1 MRKHCVYAV
10 SEINTIISHTQMS
23 YFHIYFP
30 FYYEF
35 KIPLKILSSQVS
47 VYSWCSWC

>member
-23 YFHIYFP
+23 YFHIYFH

-47 VYSWCSWC
+47 VYFWCSGC